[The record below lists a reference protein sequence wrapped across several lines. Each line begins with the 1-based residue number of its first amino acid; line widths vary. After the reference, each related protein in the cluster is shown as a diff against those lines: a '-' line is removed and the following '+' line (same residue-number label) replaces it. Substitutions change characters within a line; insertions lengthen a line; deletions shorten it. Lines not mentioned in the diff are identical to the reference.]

1 MATATAPQTSSLQ
14 IRRTFSAPREKVFR
28 AWTDPETLKQW
39 FGPPGFKTTAA
50 EVDLRLGGKFRLTIE
65 KPNGDVVSAFGTFR
79 EIRPSERLVCS
90 WNWDYNDI
98 GDTILTLEFL
108 DAGGETELVLTHERF
123 ATIEQ
128 RDGHNTGWTGCFDKL
143 DEFLH
148 SQKGVR

>member
-14 IRRTFSAPREKVFR
+14 IRRTFSAPREKVFQ

-39 FGPPGFKTTAA
+39 FGPPGFKTTVA

-65 KPNGDVVSAFGTFR
+65 KPNGEVVSAFGTFR

-123 ATIEQ
+123 PTIEQ